1 MMRTLA
7 QGAAL
12 QIPTAQTQNKVII
25 DVEKNQSMSFAL
37 PALKIHSFDGHFKR
51 LEWRICTP
59 FRTIC
64 LGNYLSHSLI

>member
-25 DVEKNQSMSFAL
+25 DVEKITEHVVCIAG
-37 PALKIHSFDGHFKR
+37 LKIHSFDGHFKR
-51 LEWRICTP
+51 LEWS
-59 FRTIC
+59 RTVPR
-64 LGNYLSHSLI
+64 LGPYF